1 MDSTDFI
8 RIFLV
13 YILVYIN
20 HVKQDKLF
28 NKLIISFTV

>member
-13 YILVYIN
+13 YILVYMNPIN
-20 HVKQDKLF
+20 YMYKGTGK
-28 NKLIISFTV
+28 NI